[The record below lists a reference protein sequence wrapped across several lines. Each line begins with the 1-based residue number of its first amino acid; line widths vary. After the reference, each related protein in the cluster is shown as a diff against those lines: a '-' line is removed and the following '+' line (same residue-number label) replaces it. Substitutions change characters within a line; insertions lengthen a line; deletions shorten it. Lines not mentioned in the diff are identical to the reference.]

1 MSRKSNIKNI
11 LNGLLCSFIT
21 RNNDVNGYWGI
32 GKLYSLML
40 NKKTN
45 RVEIDLINKT
55 IIPFDDEF
63 IFRISEYSEMLLNK
77 LKLNEIDLNYLKSA
91 KIVLTCRDLNVEK
104 RKLNTIYCKITFIDK
119 NNKEYKQITG
129 TMCRKHNPK
138 SESKS
143 GRTYENKNTK
153 QALRNRAR

>member
-45 RVEIDLINKT
+45 RLEIDLINKT

-63 IFRISEYSEMLLNK
+63 IFRISEYSEMLYNK
-77 LKLNEIDLNYLKSA
+77 LKLKQIDPSYLKSA
-91 KIVLTCRDLNVEK
+91 KIILTCSNLKVEK
-104 RKLNTIYCKITFIDK
+104 WELNTIYVKMIFINE
-119 NNKEYKQITG
+119 NNKEYKLIKG

-143 GRTYENKNTK
+143 GRTNENKNTK
-153 QALRNRAR
+153 QAL